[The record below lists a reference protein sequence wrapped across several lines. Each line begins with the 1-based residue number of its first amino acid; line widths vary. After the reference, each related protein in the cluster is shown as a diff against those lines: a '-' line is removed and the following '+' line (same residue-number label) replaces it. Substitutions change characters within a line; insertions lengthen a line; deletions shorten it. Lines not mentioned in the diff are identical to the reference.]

1 MSEEY
6 KTTWRR
12 EIAREMERNGESFA
26 DCEGASPKGQE
37 WLDAEFDPFD
47 SVAPPFYLWT
57 GSRVYFVVCY
67 DMAQSVASVPRGVS
81 DEEPT
86 YFGGRGGLLYP
97 LWQR

>member
-1 MSEEY
+1 MCGNY

-12 EIAREMERNGESFA
+12 EIAREMERHRESFS
-26 DCEGASPKGQE
+26 DCEGVSPRGPE

-47 SVAPPFYLWT
+47 GMAPPFYLWT

-67 DMAQSVASVPRGVS
+67 DAVQCVASVPRSVL

-97 LWQR
+97 L